1 MKQRTV
7 EKPEAIRIEGSELQ
21 GFVEMVV
28 ITNVQPVKTSDPETA
43 AERTEYES
51 DIARLTYP
59 QPDDEES
66 LRKYA
71 GEHLEVF
78 AQLAAAEEAAET
90 PTQNADKIAALMIEN
105 AELRETQDDIV
116 LTITDMMGGAE

>member
-1 MKQRTV
+1 
-7 EKPEAIRIEGSELQ
+7 
-21 GFVEMVV
+21 MVV
-28 ITNVQPVKTSDPETA
+28 ITNVQPVKTSDPETTE
-43 AERTEYES
+43 ERTEYES
-51 DIARLTYP
+51 EIARLTYP

-66 LRKYA
+66 LREYA